1 MSIGPTS
8 SRRKT
13 SSSSKDSA
21 AKFLDEH
28 APPPRVEK
36 WREAEIVERAMW
48 REAGEAG
55 LLCLAIPEA
64 YGGAGG
70 DFRHEVVLMEQIARK
85 EVSGFS
91 ATLHNAIVVPY
102 ILHYGSEEQKKK
114 WLPKMASGEYIG
126 AIAMSEPGAGSDL
139 QGVKTS
145 ARLARQSLCLQRA
158 EDFHQQRPARRP
170 RSSSSPRPTP
180 RAAPRE
186 PRSSSSRPPGV
197 WKGSTAAAISTRSAW
212 KRRTRPNSSS
222 TMSACRP
229 RIFSAVRRARA
240 SSS

>member
-1 MSIGPTS
+1 VLSSCGWTPTLISRPPTS
-8 SRRKT
+8 IVARCASTRSPDRAIGAVLAGRKT
-13 SSSSKDSA
+13 MPVLNVDRADFLKEEDIVIFEDSA

-36 WREAEIVERAMW
+36 WREAGIVERAMW

-91 ATLHNAIVVPY
+91 ATLHNAIVAPY

-114 WLPKMASGEYIG
+114 WLPKMASGEFIG

-145 ARLARQSLCLQRA
+145 ARLQGN
-158 EDFHQQRPARRP
+158 H
-170 RSSSSPRPTP
+170 
-180 RAAPRE
+180 
-186 PRSSSSRPPGV
+186 
-197 WKGSTAAAISTRSAW
+197 
-212 KRRTRPNSSS
+212 
-222 TMSACRP
+222 
-229 RIFSAVRRARA
+229 
-240 SSS
+240 